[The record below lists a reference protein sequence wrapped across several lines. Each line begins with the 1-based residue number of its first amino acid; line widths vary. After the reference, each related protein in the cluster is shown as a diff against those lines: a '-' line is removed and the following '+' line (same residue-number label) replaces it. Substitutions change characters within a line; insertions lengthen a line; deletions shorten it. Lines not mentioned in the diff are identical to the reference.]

1 MNHADQPQPSS
12 PNTLPMA
19 MPGLAPA
26 APQPGPAPG
35 RAPQP
40 QEIDLQG
47 YVNIVYQ
54 SRWLI
59 GGVTALA
66 TLLALIYA
74 LVASPIYEAN
84 LMIHVEEESPNA
96 SKNILSEVSSLFET
110 KKAAIAE
117 MELLHSRMVM
127 SHAVNNLH
135 LFIDVRPKYFPVIG
149 ARLAERNPDELS
161 EPGILGRGGYVW
173 GAEKA
178 EVSVFEV
185 PEQWYDREFTLT
197 ARGNGRYH
205 LSGERLAAVYE
216 GTVGATIRIR
226 AGGATLALRVDQLRA
241 RPGAQ
246 FRLKRSSRLAAIER
260 IQKALV
266 IAEQGKQSG
275 IIEVR
280 MQGED
285 AQRINSLLGEIG
297 REYLR
302 QNLARKTEEAEKSL
316 AFLNQQLPALKE
328 QLERAEEKYKN
339 FRNSK
344 GSIDLREEARIS
356 LQQAAAAEARRL
368 ELDQRKTI
376 LLTRFTEQHPIVAGI
391 NRQRREVEAEI
402 AAAASHI
409 RTLPVLEQ
417 DESRMLREIKFNTDL
432 YTALSNTA
440 QQLRLISVGRVSN
453 VRLIDAPMEPE
464 QAVKPNRILIVGLA
478 LVTGMFLGVMLAFA
492 RKAFLGG
499 IDHPRRIETLLGAR
513 VVYAS
518 IPHSAQQ
525 ERLARKAR
533 DAAMLPILALLA
545 PEDAAIESLRGFRAA
560 LAHAM
565 PTLRNNVVMLAG
577 PARGLGMSF
586 LSVNFA
592 AVLAASGKRVLL
604 IDADLRNGHLH
615 RYFGL
620 SREEG
625 LSKAIAGSLPVGQ
638 VIHRGVLDN
647 LDFIPTG
654 ALPPNRS
661 ELLQHLNFASLLD
674 AVGAQYDIVLVD
686 APPILP
692 VSDALVI
699 GTHAGAVFI
708 LARAG
713 VTTEDELSE
722 SIKRLNHAGIAPR
735 GVLFN
740 DMPLQLGS
748 HASHFRDQEVA
759 HLAR

>member
-12 PNTLPMA
+12 PNTLPMPMA

-35 RAPQP
+35 RAPQA

-47 YVNIVYQ
+47 YVNILYQ

-59 GGVTALA
+59 GCVTALA

-127 SHAVNNLH
+127 SHAVDNLH

-161 EPGILGRGGYVW
+161 EPGIFGRGGYVW

-260 IQKALV
+260 TQKALV

-376 LLTRFTEQHPIVAGI
+376 LLTRFYRGASDRGRDQPPAARGRGRDRGGGQPHPHPAGAGAGRIAHAARDQVQHRPVHGPVEHGPAVAPDLGGPG
-391 NRQRREVEAEI
+391 QQCAPDRRPHGAGTGGQ
-402 AAAASHI
+402 A
-409 RTLPVLEQ
+409 
-417 DESRMLREIKFNTDL
+417 
-432 YTALSNTA
+432 
-440 QQLRLISVGRVSN
+440 
-453 VRLIDAPMEPE
+453 EPE
-464 QAVKPNRILIVGLA
+464 
-478 LVTGMFLGVMLAFA
+478 
-492 RKAFLGG
+492 
-499 IDHPRRIETLLGAR
+499 
-513 VVYAS
+513 S
-518 IPHSAQQ
+518 
-525 ERLARKAR
+525 
-533 DAAMLPILALLA
+533 
-545 PEDAAIESLRGFRAA
+545 
-560 LAHAM
+560 
-565 PTLRNNVVMLAG
+565 
-577 PARGLGMSF
+577 
-586 LSVNFA
+586 
-592 AVLAASGKRVLL
+592 
-604 IDADLRNGHLH
+604 
-615 RYFGL
+615 
-620 SREEG
+620 
-625 LSKAIAGSLPVGQ
+625 
-638 VIHRGVLDN
+638 
-647 LDFIPTG
+647 
-654 ALPPNRS
+654 
-661 ELLQHLNFASLLD
+661 
-674 AVGAQYDIVLVD
+674 
-686 APPILP
+686 
-692 VSDALVI
+692 
-699 GTHAGAVFI
+699 
-708 LARAG
+708 
-713 VTTEDELSE
+713 
-722 SIKRLNHAGIAPR
+722 
-735 GVLFN
+735 
-740 DMPLQLGS
+740 
-748 HASHFRDQEVA
+748 
-759 HLAR
+759 